1 MSKWELEFS
10 VLFLLGLWTCEML
23 KVSEKIFRS
32 SLKRGL
38 RNNRYPPDLRQTPPF
53 EPTVISR
60 LAPISPILVRRFLV
74 LGISHPSRADVAN
87 RIVAGNMRS

>member
-32 SLKRGL
+32 RFKRGL
-38 RNNRYPPDLRQTPPF
+38 RDNRYPPDSPDAALRGDSDQ
-53 EPTVISR
+53 
-60 LAPISPILVRRFLV
+60 SP
-74 LGISHPSRADVAN
+74 RADHPDPGATFLG
-87 RIVAGNMRS
+87 AGHIASFTRRRRQPHHRR

>member
-23 KVSEKIFRS
+23 KVSEKYSMRALSAAIAT
-32 SLKRGL
+32 L
-38 RNNRYPPDLRQTPPF
+38 PTRQTPPF
-53 EPTVISR
+53 EPAVISR
-60 LAPISPILVRRFLV
+60 LAPIIPILVRRLLV

-87 RIVAGNMRS
+87 RIVGGNMRS